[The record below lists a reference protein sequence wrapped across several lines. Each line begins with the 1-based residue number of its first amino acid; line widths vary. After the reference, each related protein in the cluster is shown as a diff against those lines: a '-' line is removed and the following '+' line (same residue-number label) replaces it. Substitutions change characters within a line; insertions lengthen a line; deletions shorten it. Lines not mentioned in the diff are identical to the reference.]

1 MSLEDES
8 RGRVLILASTSRY
21 RRELLERLGIPFRC
35 RAPRIDEELWKA
47 DAEEPRALAEALAK
61 AKALSLCDAETGA
74 TVIGCDQLVSFEGRI
89 FGKPASFQGA
99 VEQLSALAGRPHA
112 LITALAVWHDG
123 RVFAHTDVT
132 TLKMRSLD
140 RAAIE
145 RYVAADRPID
155 CAGSY
160 RLEVRGITLFEAIDS
175 KDHSSITGLPL
186 IALTTILRQVGFVI
200 P

>member
-1 MSLEDES
+1 MDEEQWKAAAAEP
-8 RGRVLILASTSRY
+8 RVLA
-21 RRELLERLGIPFRC
+21 
-35 RAPRIDEELWKA
+35 EELA
-47 DAEEPRALAEALAK
+47 N
-61 AKALSLCDAETGA
+61 AKALSLRDEEPDATL
-74 TVIGCDQLVSFEGRI
+74 IGCDQLVSFEGRI
-89 FGKPASFQGA
+89 FGKPASDEGA
-99 VEQLSALAGRPHA
+99 VEQLSALAGRSHE

-132 TLKMRSLD
+132 TLRMRSLD

-160 RLEVRGITLFEAIDS
+160 RLEARGITLFESIDS
-175 KDHSSITGLPL
+175 EDHSSITGLPL
-186 IALTTILRQVGFVI
+186 IALTTILRQIGFVI